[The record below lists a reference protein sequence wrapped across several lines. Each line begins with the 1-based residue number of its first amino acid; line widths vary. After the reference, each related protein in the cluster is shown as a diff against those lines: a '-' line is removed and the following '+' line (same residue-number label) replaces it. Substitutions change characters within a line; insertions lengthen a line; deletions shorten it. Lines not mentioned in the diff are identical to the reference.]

1 MVVTASDLVLY
12 QPSFLPI
19 SANIV
24 VGGGIGSPLTGF
36 QGIVD
41 EIFLTSA
48 SKSVGEGTN
57 VRYSK
62 FFIRNDDTSDSIS
75 DMRVWVLSQEKP
87 NQVNMALE
95 VSAGLA
101 IYDGTQLVTNTST
114 APIVTGFSNPTNHS
128 DGLLFANSGI
138 QGAGQAQGI
147 WLRQTITEGLAADG
161 SVPFTVAFGNV
172 N

>member
-1 MVVTASDLVLY
+1 MVVTASDLTLY

-19 SANIV
+19 SANAT
-24 VGGGIGSPLTGF
+24 VGGGVGSPLTEF
-36 QGIVD
+36 QSIVD

-48 SKSVGEGTN
+48 SKAVGQGTN

-62 FFIRNDDTSDSIS
+62 LFCRNDDASDSIS
-75 DMRVWVLSQEKP
+75 DMRTWILSQEKP
-87 NQVNMALE
+87 NQINIALE

-101 IYDGTQLVTNTST
+101 IYDGTQTITDTSI
-114 APIVTGFSNPTNHS
+114 APVVTGWSNPANHS

-138 QGAGQAQGI
+138 QGAGEAQGI

-161 SVPFTVAFGNV
+161 SVPFQVTFGNIT
-172 N
+172 